1 MHPTDLAS
9 AHLLALQNPK
19 IKGVYNLGTSRGVSV
34 WEVIKNCVS
43 VTEEEI
49 EIVHAN
55 RRKGDPPVLIADST
69 KFREK
74 SRVGNHHTIFGEIV
88 HTAYKAYKKVN
99 K

>member
-1 MHPTDLAS
+1 MNDQTAAIPA
-9 AHLLALQNPK
+9 
-19 IKGVYNLGTSRGVSV
+19 
-34 WEVIKNCVS
+34 
-43 VTEEEI
+43 EEEI

-69 KFREK
+69 KFREA
-74 SRVGNHHTIFGEIV
+74 SGWEPAYNLREII